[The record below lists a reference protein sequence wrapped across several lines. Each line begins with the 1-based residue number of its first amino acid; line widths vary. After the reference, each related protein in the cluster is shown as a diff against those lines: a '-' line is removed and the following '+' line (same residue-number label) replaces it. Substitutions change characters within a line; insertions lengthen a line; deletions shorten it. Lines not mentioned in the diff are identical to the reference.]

1 MGWCLPLAIGTCIG
15 AGKRKTLC
23 CTGDGSFQFNIQEL
37 MTISHYRLPVEIFL
51 LNNKGYSNIR
61 ATQDSFFQGRYVGAD
76 AASGVGN
83 PRFECLA
90 AAYGMRY
97 SRIET
102 NSDLETGI
110 RSALAGDGPGICE
123 VNVSPKQGIWP
134 KASASRR
141 SDGKFESRPLED
153 MAPFLPR
160 EEVWE
165 NMHQFDEAERE

>member
-1 MGWCLPLAIGTCIG
+1 
-15 AGKRKTLC
+15 
-23 CTGDGSFQFNIQEL
+23 
-37 MTISHYRLPVEIFL
+37 MTISHYHLPIQVFV

-61 ATQDSFFQGRYVGAD
+61 GTQDAFFEGRYVGAD

-83 PRFECLA
+83 PRFDCLA

-102 NSDLETGI
+102 NVDLETGI
-110 RSALAGDGPGICE
+110 RAALAGEGPGICE
-123 VNVSPKQGIWP
+123 VNVSPMQGIWP
-134 KASASRR
+134 KASAFRR
-141 SDGKFESRPLED
+141 RDGTFESRPLED

-165 NMHQFDEAERE
+165 NMHQFDDAESE